1 MKRACQFAPCI
12 VLVPVLL
19 FLAGCKRAPA
29 PAPPTPAEVESQAQ
43 RSRLAVPEHGIYAGA
58 YVDFGDHEDD
68 VTLEKIEEFETMVG
82 KHQAIIASSS
92 YWGEQNFP
100 KTNLKIIA
108 RHNSIPLVF
117 WSPWDRPYKEGR
129 GPDKY
134 SLRRIIAG
142 DHDAYI
148 DRWADSAKA
157 HAAPIM
163 VSFCNE
169 MNGAWFPWSG
179 IHYGGGKVIPG
190 KDPERYE
197 GPELFKQAW
206 RHVVDRV
213 RARGADNVIWV
224 FHTMDFSMP
233 NDVWNLAAEYYPGS
247 DYVDW
252 MGFSLYGNQ
261 FVSDSAWA
269 RFFDLIDWPYKELTL
284 LDPKKPIMLCE
295 WGVGEFPKVGDKG
308 GWIRDGFR
316 IMADKTKFPRLK
328 AAVFWH
334 ERWQT
339 GADEV
344 DDSTKENAGTYS
356 DLRVNSSP
364 GALDAYR
371 KGVASP
377 FFLGEPIWVPK
388 TARQPAE
395 IPLPK

>member
-1 MKRACQFAPCI
+1 MKRTHAIFTAGI
-12 VLVPVLL
+12 TLALL
-19 FLAGCKRAPA
+19 LLALAGCNRAPSPQ
-29 PAPPTPAEVESQAQ
+29 PASPTETEAQAQ
-43 RSRLAVPEHGIYAGA
+43 RSRLAVPGHGIYAGA
-58 YVDFGDHEDD
+58 YADFGDREDD
-68 VTLEKIEEFETMVG
+68 VTLEKIEAFEAMVG
-82 KHQAIIASSS
+82 KHQAILASSS
-92 YWGEQNFP
+92 YWGEQSFP

-117 WSPWDRPYKEGR
+117 WSPWDRPYKEGT

-134 SLRRIIAG
+134 SLRRIIG
-142 DHDAYI
+142 GEHDAYI
-148 DRWADSAKA
+148 DRWADGAKE
-157 HAAPIM
+157 HAGPIM

-179 IHYGGGKVIPG
+179 VNYGAGKGIPG
-190 KDPERYE
+190 TKPERYE

-233 NDVWNLAAEYYPGS
+233 NDDWNLAAQYYPGA

-261 FVSDSAWA
+261 FVSDHTWA
-269 RFFDLIDWPYKELTL
+269 PFFDLIDWPYKELTL

-316 IMADKTKFPRLK
+316 LMSDEKKFPRLK

-334 ERWQT
+334 ERWQNS
-339 GADEV
+339 ADEV
-344 DDSTKENAGTYS
+344 DESTKENAGTYS

-377 FFLGEPIWVPK
+377 FFLSDPIWVPK
-388 TARQPAE
+388 AAR
-395 IPLPK
+395 